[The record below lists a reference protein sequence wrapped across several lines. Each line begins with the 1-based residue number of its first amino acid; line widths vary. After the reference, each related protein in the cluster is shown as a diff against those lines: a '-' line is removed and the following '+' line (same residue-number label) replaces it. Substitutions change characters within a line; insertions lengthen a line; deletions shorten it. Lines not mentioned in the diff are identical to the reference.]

1 MNHFPIPFGLIFGLF
16 VFVMIWRVIM
26 RVLRRVSR
34 MTDSVPADA
43 GPAVGRS
50 GWGSAVVNGARATN
64 CIRVVE
70 YATGHAVQ
78 MHPIFGGGLVWLPK
92 RDTTQQHDG
101 TAALLNHGKHAIQL
115 TGKLAEF
122 MNPKT
127 RNTPPAHAHATHTHR
142 SPPDPDHAKATAL
155 ATGIRRLP
163 RDTGSSAL
171 SRLAIWIAIALL
183 VFVVLRR
190 TVPELITPIEQII
203 TELLRGF

>member
-1 MNHFPIPFGLIFGLF
+1 MNHFSIPFGLIFSLF

-34 MTDSVPADA
+34 MTDRVPADA
-43 GPAVGRS
+43 GPVVDRS

-64 CIRVVE
+64 CVRVVE

-78 MHPIFGGGLVWLPK
+78 MHPVFGGGLIWLPK
-92 RDTTQQHDG
+92 HDTTQQRDG

-127 RNTPPAHAHATHTHR
+127 RNTAAASAHAMHTHR
-142 SPPDPDHAKATAL
+142 TDPDPDHSKATAL
-155 ATGIRRLP
+155 ATGVRRLP
-163 RDTGSSAL
+163 RDTGGSGL